1 MADRSGRCAR
11 TLSAGLLVALL
22 VGLPLPQPAP
32 AQTAPA
38 SLVADDVTYDAETE
52 RLTASGEVEVLY
64 EGRVL
69 RARRI
74 VYDTR
79 SEEIRVTGPMTL
91 TDPGGVVFLADAAA
105 LSPDLRE
112 GLIEGAR
119 LLIDGQL
126 QIAAAELRRTDG
138 RFNTLYNTV
147 ASACVVCAENPTP
160 TWAVRAARI
169 TQDEENRRI
178 YFENA
183 TVELLGVPVAY
194 APRLSFPDPRVD
206 RASGVLLPTVQ
217 QSDIYGL
224 GVKVPYYRVLGRS
237 GDITVTPFVT
247 TGGAVIVEGEYRRR
261 LRRGGFDLRGAFAI
275 DDGLNDDGAGR
286 GWFSAVG
293 DYRLPRD
300 FVLGFDVNVASDD
313 SFLQQFDYSDTDLL
327 TSVIAVQRTRRNA
340 FLNVEGIR
348 FQSLRDDEDTNT
360 VPFVLPYATYRR
372 VMDTST
378 FGRFGYNVDAL
389 GISREVGRDVFRAG
403 GGVDWH
409 HDWTAPNGMLLA
421 ATAAT
426 EFDAYQVWR
435 QPGES
440 EGARARAVPIVSA
453 ELRWPFARTTGRA
466 QHVIEPAAQVVYSR
480 YVGDENVPNEDSQL
494 PEFDTTNLFS
504 LNRFPGRDR
513 WETGLRANVGV
524 SYTRYDPAGWS
535 AGATLGR
542 VLRTQELDD
551 FSEGTGLRGP
561 HSDWV
566 GAVSVDFDWGLTV
579 ANRALFDDSLAFR
592 RNELAFGYDGP
603 FGAVSAAY
611 VFLEEDDGN
620 PALGEQPQ
628 TNEFSLEAAYR
639 VHPNWEIRGLWRYD
653 LTSDS
658 NLRTGA
664 GVTYGNE
671 CAEFDLSVS
680 RRFTSSNNVPPSTS
694 IRFGLRL
701 AGIGDGEARDWPAR
715 VCLTRGT

>member
-1 MADRSGRCAR
+1 MADRRVRFAR
-11 TLSAGLLVALL
+11 ALRAAALAAPLV
-22 VGLPLPQPAP
+22 VLPLSHPAP
-32 AQTAPA
+32 AQTRPA
-38 SLVADDVTYDAETE
+38 SLVADAVTYDEETGS
-52 RLTASGEVEVLY
+52 LTASGDVEVLY

-74 VYDTR
+74 DYDTR

-91 TDPGGVVFLADAAA
+91 TDPDGVVFLADAAA

-126 QIAAAELRRTDG
+126 QLSATEMRRSDG

-169 TQDEENRRI
+169 TQDEKAQRI
-178 YFENA
+178 YFEDA

-194 APRLSFPDPRVD
+194 VPRLSFPDPRVD
-206 RASGVLLPTVQ
+206 RASGLLLPTLQ
-217 QSDIYGL
+217 QSDIYGF

-237 GDITVTPFVT
+237 GDMTVTPFVT
-247 TGGAVIVEGEYRRR
+247 TGGAVILQGEYRRR
-261 LRRGGFDLRGAFAI
+261 LERGGFDLRGAFAI
-275 DDGLNDDGAGR
+275 DDGLGDDGAGR

-293 DYRLPRD
+293 DYRLPQD

-327 TSVIAVQRTRRNA
+327 TSVIAVQRTRRNE

-348 FQSLRDDEDTNT
+348 FQSLRDDEDTAT

-372 VMDTST
+372 VIDTST

-389 GISREVGRDVFRAG
+389 GISRDVGRDVFRVG
-403 GGVDWH
+403 GGADWR
-409 HDWTAPNGMLLA
+409 HDWTAPNGMLLSA
-421 ATAAT
+421 VAAT
-426 EFDAYQVWR
+426 EFDVYQVWR
-435 QPGES
+435 QPGQS
-440 EGARARAVPIVSA
+440 EGARARAVPIVSG
-453 ELRWPFARTTGRA
+453 ELRWPFTRTTGQA
-466 QHVIEPAAQVVYSR
+466 QHVIEPAVQVVYSS
-480 YVGDENVPNEDSQL
+480 YVGDQNVPNEDSQL

-542 VLRTQELDD
+542 VLRTEELGE
-551 FSEGTGLRGP
+551 FTEGTGLRGP
-561 HSDWV
+561 LSDWV
-566 GAVSVDFDWGLTV
+566 GSVSVNFDWGLTV
-579 ANRALFDDSLAFR
+579 VNRALFDDRLAFR
-592 RNELAFGYDGP
+592 RNELAFGYDGE

-611 VFLEEDDGN
+611 VFLEQDDSN
-620 PALGEQPQ
+620 PALGEQPE

-639 VHPNWEIRGLWRYD
+639 VRPNWEIRGLWRYD
-653 LTSDS
+653 VASSS

-694 IRFGLRL
+694 IQFGLRL